1 MSAASTFTVP
11 KNVAGIVSPVS
22 FAPASLLV
30 SVLRVPLSE
39 VDAIEVNVDDGVR
52 REELALSVLA
62 SEVKRIEE
70 RGIFK
75 AHLTQTPV

>member
-1 MSAASTFTVP
+1 M
-11 KNVAGIVSPVS
+11 VS
-22 FAPASLLV
+22 FAPAPLSG

-39 VDAIEVNVDDGVR
+39 VDAIEVNVDDGVGDG
-52 REELALSVLA
+52 ESALL
-62 SEVKRIEE
+62 EKRIEE